1 MESVESFKRNKE
13 IELQITKKLTEEEKL
28 YFNKITNHLD
38 NNIKLSNRLTKDNE
52 KLHKMIEDLN
62 NRIIEHRNIFMNAIH
77 KGDAA
82 LFEKV
87 KNRII
92 SQDHTANIIAENKET
107 FD

>member
-1 MESVESFKRNKE
+1 
-13 IELQITKKLTEEEKL
+13 
-28 YFNKITNHLD
+28 
-38 NNIKLSNRLTKDNE
+38 
-52 KLHKMIEDLN
+52 MIEDLT
-62 NRIIEHRNIFMNAIH
+62 NRIIDHRNIFMDAIH

>member
-1 MESVESFKRNKE
+1 
-13 IELQITKKLTEEEKL
+13 
-28 YFNKITNHLD
+28 
-38 NNIKLSNRLTKDNE
+38 
-52 KLHKMIEDLN
+52 MIEDLN

-92 SQDHTANIIAENKET
+92 SQDHAANIIAENKET